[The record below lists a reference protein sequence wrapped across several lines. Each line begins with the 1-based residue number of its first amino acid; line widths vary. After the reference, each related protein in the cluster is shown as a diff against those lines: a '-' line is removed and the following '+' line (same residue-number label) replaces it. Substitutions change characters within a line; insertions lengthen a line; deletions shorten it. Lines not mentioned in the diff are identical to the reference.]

1 MTWHLSSS
9 ECLVRLSM
17 NTNIFLA
24 SVCLQAEIPN
34 LEAFLSLKISC
45 LPSLHHGNVSAS
57 YSLWPLKEIIQK
69 EMEDKMKVFVFTN
82 FSSNDESFPQRRIEL
97 YKYSRTSRTISE

>member
-1 MTWHLSSS
+1 
-9 ECLVRLSM
+9 M

-45 LPSLHHGNVSAS
+45 LPSLHHDNVSAS
-57 YSLWPLKEIIQK
+57 YSLWPLKKIIQK